1 MPFMAT
7 DSLFILSLLTPVES
21 QSISRDLE
29 QELETEDKSSGEK
42 AGGGRAGWGGKDGGQ
57 HRDLF
62 ALPGGL
68 WPHAGRR
75 MLVGSWRD
83 LPCDYGP
90 YQLI

>member
-42 AGGGRAGWGGKDGGQ
+42 AGGGRAGWGGGRTEASIEIYLHCLVVCGHTRGDECSWEAGGISPVIMD
-57 HRDLF
+57 H
-62 ALPGGL
+62 
-68 WPHAGRR
+68 
-75 MLVGSWRD
+75 
-83 LPCDYGP
+83 
-90 YQLI
+90 IN